1 MKNILILLT
10 VMVLAVFPIF
20 LHHSSGLPEEVLVK
34 TGLPSESN
42 EEPAELFTGA
52 DALAEKMIGRINPE
66 YKQWVKP
73 IWEPPSSEI
82 ESLLFVLQAVIG
94 AGALFYCLGY
104 IRGRSSGRQ
113 GK

>member
-10 VMVLAVFPIF
+10 VMALAVFPIF
-20 LHHSSGLPEEVLVK
+20 LHHSDGLPEEALVK
-34 TGLPSESN
+34 PGLPRESN
-42 EEPAELFTGA
+42 VEPAELFAGA
-52 DALAEKMIGRINPE
+52 DALAEKMISQIHPE
-66 YKQWVKP
+66 YKPWFEP